1 LTAVF
6 GGLNVVII
14 LGVCRARRCDKNK
27 RLTEIAWNQI
37 EATNDFKYGAI
48 GREIRME
55 SAA

>member
-1 LTAVF
+1 LQGKALRQKQV
-6 GGLNVVII
+6 
-14 LGVCRARRCDKNK
+14 ARSTE